1 MERCEWLP
9 LSWMCMKKCLC
20 KNKTVQ
26 QTVIR
31 INQLFKVH
39 TLTHTH
45 MSSALAATDQWPC
58 RWHSAWTQPR
68 QKLTAATDCRRSSTL
83 QTNFYPNR
91 TTSAKHFLSTS
102 TIARVILIFITPFTC
117 KKRSSITLLAT
128 DCSCW
133 LFMEKPLSTW
143 LVRVTTV
150 MPSQLQAI
158 PLDNGL
164 LCQPVNTK
172 VFQFTLCGCV
182 NEISKLLHDDI
193 TISFADNISFNTSWQ
208 KVFHHG
214 STLFSSRSY
223 VARIRFPTF
232 PWLFSK
238 NIFAWPP
245 KVPAFFQFSLPVWT
259 LIILPYN

>member
-45 MSSALAATDQWPC
+45 MPSALAATDQWPC

-68 QKLTAATDCRRSSTL
+68 QKLIAATDCRRSSTL

-208 KVFHHG
+208 KCVSSWFH
-214 STLFSSRSY
+214 SVQQQKLCCEDPFSDFSL
-223 VARIRFPTF
+223 TF
-232 PWLFSK
+232 LKKYFRVTTQSPWLF
-238 NIFAWPP
+238 
-245 KVPAFFQFSLPVWT
+245 PVFPT
-259 LIILPYN
+259 CRNLDYTSI